1 MHKTRIGLL
10 TKTLLQRRALLQRQP
25 RLTQAYSSLRRV
37 RQTGKCSF
45 KKSIFAVIAELVI
58 F

>member
-1 MHKTRIGLL
+1 MYKTRIGLL

-37 RQTGKCSF
+37 RQTGK
-45 KKSIFAVIAELVI
+45 
-58 F
+58 